1 MVVVV
6 VDAEEVAVE
15 EAVEEAVEDAV
26 AQEGRVRAAAAVV
39 VVLPGEY
46 RVCSIS

>member
-1 MVVVV
+1 MGEEEEVV

-15 EAVEEAVEDAV
+15 EAVEDAV
-26 AQEGRVRAAAAVV
+26 AQEGPVRAAAAVV

-46 RVCSIS
+46 RVCSIPS